1 MHAEHGSCLL
11 RALSP
16 REGWESQ
23 TAKVSNVTAW
33 LKQFFVNG
41 PCNVTSRS
49 LKLSVLV
56 WAARHGISRS
66 DRRTCGYHVKSKD
79 RQVTIYFRDELSVPL
94 RALKKIYADI
104 IEGNLIP
111 DETARA
117 APRNRGKKSL
127 PFHTLGIYES
137 FSHNFISGTLWF
149 EEIDRSVLKR
159 LIGQWGTVPKRMR
172 FC

>member
-111 DETARA
+111 DETRSG
-117 APRNRGKKSL
+117 RSKKSWEKKL
-127 PFHTLGIYES
+127 
-137 FSHNFISGTLWF
+137 
-149 EEIDRSVLKR
+149 
-159 LIGQWGTVPKRMR
+159 TVPYVGNLRII
-172 FC
+172 FS